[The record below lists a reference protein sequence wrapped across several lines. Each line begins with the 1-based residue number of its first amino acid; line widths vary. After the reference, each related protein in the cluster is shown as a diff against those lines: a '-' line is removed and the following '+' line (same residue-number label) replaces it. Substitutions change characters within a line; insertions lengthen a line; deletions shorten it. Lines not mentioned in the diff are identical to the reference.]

1 MLNLTKNIMRKEE
14 SLKTFK
20 RFQTL
25 TDRSKDLADSLEEL
39 QDNLYGKIDKKY
51 DAEMTKIWDKM
62 YNLYLDMLF
71 IQDDLIDNLK

>member
-1 MLNLTKNIMRKEE
+1 MEKEKN
-14 SLKTFK
+14 LKTFK
-20 RFQTL
+20 WFQSL

-62 YNLYLDMLF
+62 YNLYLDILF

>member
-1 MLNLTKNIMRKEE
+1 MKTKE
-14 SLKTFK
+14 SRNTFYE
-20 RFQTL
+20 FVTL

-39 QDNLYGKIDKKY
+39 QDNLYGKIDKKH

>member
-1 MLNLTKNIMRKEE
+1 MKKEE

-20 RFQTL
+20 WFQSL

-39 QDNLYGKIDKKY
+39 QDNLYGKIDKKH
-51 DAEMTKIWDKM
+51 DEEMTKIWDKM

-71 IQDDLIDNLK
+71 MQDELIDNLK

>member
-1 MLNLTKNIMRKEE
+1 MRKEE

>member
-1 MLNLTKNIMRKEE
+1 MEKEE
-14 SLKTFK
+14 SRKTFK
-20 RFQTL
+20 WFQSL

-39 QDNLYGKIDKKY
+39 QDNLYGKIDKKH
-51 DAEMTKIWDKM
+51 DEEMSKIWNKM

>member
-1 MLNLTKNIMRKEE
+1 MEKEE
-14 SLKTFK
+14 SRKTFK
-20 RFQTL
+20 WFQSL

-39 QDNLYGKIDKKY
+39 QDNLYGKIDKKH
-51 DAEMTKIWDKM
+51 DEEMTEIWDKM

>member
-1 MLNLTKNIMRKEE
+1 MEKEE
-14 SLKTFK
+14 SRKTFK
-20 RFQTL
+20 WFQSL

-39 QDNLYGKIDKKY
+39 QDNLYGKIDEKH

>member
-1 MLNLTKNIMRKEE
+1 MEKEE
-14 SLKTFK
+14 SRKTFK

-39 QDNLYGKIDKKY
+39 QDNLYGKIDKKH
-51 DAEMTKIWDKM
+51 DEEMSKIWNKM

-71 IQDDLIDNLK
+71 MQDDLIDNLK

>member
-1 MLNLTKNIMRKEE
+1 MEKEE
-14 SLKTFK
+14 SRKTFK
-20 RFQTL
+20 WFQSL

-39 QDNLYGKIDKKY
+39 QDNLYGKIDKKH
-51 DAEMTKIWDKM
+51 DEEMTKIWNKM

>member
-1 MLNLTKNIMRKEE
+1 MEKEKN
-14 SLKTFK
+14 LKTFK
-20 RFQTL
+20 WFQSL

>member
-1 MLNLTKNIMRKEE
+1 MKKEE

-20 RFQTL
+20 QFQTL

-39 QDNLYGKIDKKY
+39 QDNLYGKIDKKH